1 MFTMQR
7 NIQYIFWAVSACML
21 WGTAFVGGKIGFLYM
36 GPLRLSGLRFI
47 IAGLMLVPL
56 LLVQR
61 VSLKNTLKH
70 WRMILLFSIMQTFLQ
85 YGLFF
90 WGLNLVPAAT
100 AALVV
105 GGGPLVIAVM
115 AHFFMP
121 DDLLTRRK
129 VFAIFLGIAGVF
141 FIALTKGQ
149 MIGEG
154 WSFYGG
160 IILLIVSI
168 LIGGGTNIIVA
179 KYLGDL
185 HPVGLTALANLSGGV
200 LLYLFS
206 LIVEPAVDNGMPS
219 SFFIALFWLAF
230 ISAYGFSVWYT
241 ILQKP
246 GVKVGEINVWKFVIP
261 VTGCV
266 LSWAILPGEYPDWSS
281 IIGIVV
287 ITVSLLIFQWPIKS
301 TVKV

>member
-1 MFTMQR
+1 
-7 NIQYIFWAVSACML
+7 
-21 WGTAFVGGKIGFLYM
+21 
-36 GPLRLSGLRFI
+36 
-47 IAGLMLVPL
+47 
-56 LLVQR
+56 
-61 VSLKNTLKH
+61 
-70 WRMILLFSIMQTFLQ
+70 
-85 YGLFF
+85 
-90 WGLNLVPAAT
+90 
-100 AALVV
+100 
-105 GGGPLVIAVM
+105 M

-129 VFAIFLGIAGVF
+129 VFAISLGIAGVF

-200 LLYLFS
+200 LLYLFA

-219 SFFIALFWLAF
+219 DFFIALFW
-230 ISAYGFSVWYT
+230 FSFYFCLWLFCLVHYSSETWSEGGRD
-241 ILQKP
+241 QR
-246 GVKVGEINVWKFVIP
+246 VEICNTSYWLCLEL
-261 VTGCV
+261 G
-266 LSWAILPGEYPDWSS
+266 D
-281 IIGIVV
+281 
-287 ITVSLLIFQWPIKS
+287 ITR
-301 TVKV
+301 

>member
-1 MFTMQR
+1 
-7 NIQYIFWAVSACML
+7 
-21 WGTAFVGGKIGFLYM
+21 
-36 GPLRLSGLRFI
+36 
-47 IAGLMLVPL
+47 
-56 LLVQR
+56 
-61 VSLKNTLKH
+61 
-70 WRMILLFSIMQTFLQ
+70 
-85 YGLFF
+85 
-90 WGLNLVPAAT
+90 
-100 AALVV
+100 
-105 GGGPLVIAVM
+105 
-115 AHFFMP
+115 
-121 DDLLTRRK
+121 
-129 VFAIFLGIAGVF
+129 
-141 FIALTKGQ
+141 

-160 IILLIVSI
+160 IVLLIVSI

-200 LLYLFS
+200 LLYLFA

-219 SFFIALFWLAF
+219 DFLIALFWLAF

-266 LSWAILPGEYPDWSS
+266 LSWTILPGEYPDWSS